1 MRASTGSPALERS
14 RQCSA
19 ANRPTAKWP
28 LRWTRT
34 TASHSSSPEDTNM
47 RSRTNPALLTTTSS
61 PPKASTAVRTRRR
74 APSQSATSSPLTTAL
89 APWRANS
96 SACARPMPRAAP
108 VTITTRP
115 SQIPVM
121 AGMVAHDL
129 TGCQKAFASAH
140 AGRPDCPATVEAAL
154 HLTPIE
160 YAVALA
166 VVALG
171 TVVQGSVGFGVNL
184 LAVPVLA
191 VVEPDALPPT
201 LTLLALPLGTA
212 MARRER
218 HGVDW
223 PGVGW
228 FMVGRLPGTVLGAL
242 VVASV
247 AGDTISVLAGSGVL
261 LAVGI
266 SLMTATV
273 RITPGSTMAAGVA
286 SGAMGTATS
295 IGGPPLALLY
305 QHRGGAVLR
314 GTPAVTV

>member
-1 MRASTGSPALERS
+1 
-14 RQCSA
+14 
-19 ANRPTAKWP
+19 
-28 LRWTRT
+28 
-34 TASHSSSPEDTNM
+34 
-47 RSRTNPALLTTTSS
+47 
-61 PPKASTAVRTRRR
+61 
-74 APSQSATSSPLTTAL
+74 
-89 APWRANS
+89 
-96 SACARPMPRAAP
+96 
-108 VTITTRP
+108 
-115 SQIPVM
+115 
-121 AGMVAHDL
+121 MVAHDL

-191 VVEPDALPPT
+191 VMEPDALPAT

-305 QHRGGAVLR
+305 QHREGAVLR
-314 GTPAVTV
+314 ATLAVTFAIGTLVSLGGQAAAGALAAWHVGLALALLPATVAGLWVSGHVSRRLDGAWLRPLVLALAAAAAVAAVIRGLA